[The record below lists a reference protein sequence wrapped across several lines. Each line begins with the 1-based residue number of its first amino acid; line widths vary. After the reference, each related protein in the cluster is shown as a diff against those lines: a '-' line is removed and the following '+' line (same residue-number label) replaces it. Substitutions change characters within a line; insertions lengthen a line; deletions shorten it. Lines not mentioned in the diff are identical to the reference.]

1 MLQNGIKIT
10 AVCVGE
16 NNSAQIYYSHYS
28 KAILQSSGS
37 LLPWGSGKRH
47 KIYLVRKK
55 NNYTLYRQSNYK
67 TSKCSELDLQLAVV

>member
-10 AVCVGE
+10 ALCVGE

-28 KAILQSSGS
+28 KAILESFES
-37 LLPWGSGKRH
+37 LLPRGSGKRH

-55 NNYTLYRQSNYK
+55 KSYTI
-67 TSKCSELDLQLAVV
+67 